1 MKRIESADV
10 IRGFSLYGILM
21 ANLLIFQFGLS
32 GKDQIEYY
40 ELNAMN
46 ELLFKAVKVIFEGS
60 FMPIFAILFGFSM
73 DKLFESMKRKEVKWK
88 RFKLLC
94 RAIGILVI
102 GYLHSTYIWE
112 GDILLGYGLAMLVT
126 IVFMGLPTWF
136 YRIISGIII
145 GVLLL
150 IVVSSFFGGDLEE
163 ESTVSEKETNEYL
176 TELVTVYQNGTYG
189 EIVDARANMEDPFY
203 YEMMADYKDFKG
215 LFLVLGIFFPA
226 LSFMFGINL
235 SRSGW
240 FEKDARKFWNS
251 ALYICLIPVSIVM
264 KSTIYWLD
272 NEALASNLNLVFGLL
287 LAFGLMSLVKL
298 LYQKYEHNKLLTGM
312 KNIGRLSLS
321 MYILQSVFGTL
332 VMYGYGLGM
341 FGTNTVI
348 YTVIIFTLFYVLQ
361 LVLAT
366 WYLKYFKYGPLE
378 YLLRIVTYLRIRS
391 KKWHQSTSK

>member
-40 ELNAMN
+40 ELNTIN

-73 DKLFESMKRKEVKWK
+73 DKLFESMKNKGIKWK

-102 GYLHSTYIWE
+102 GFLHATYIWE
-112 GDILLGYGLAMLVT
+112 GDILLAYGLAMLVS
-126 IVFMGLPTWF
+126 IIFIGLPTWF
-136 YRIISGIII
+136 YKVISGIII
-145 GVLLL
+145 GVLMFIL
-150 IVVSSFFGGDLEE
+150 VSSFFVGEIDEV
-163 ESTVSEKETNEYL
+163 STVSEAETNEYM
-176 TELVTVYQNGTYG
+176 TELLTVYQNGTYG
-189 EIVDARANMEDPFY
+189 EVVDARENMEDPFY
-203 YEMMADYKDFKG
+203 DEMMSEFKDSKG
-215 LFLVLGIFFPA
+215 LFMILGLFMPA
-226 LSFMFGINL
+226 LGFMFGINL

-240 FEKDARKFWNS
+240 FKKDGTKFWNS
-251 ALYICLIPVSIVM
+251 ALYIWLIPVSIIM
-264 KSTIYWLD
+264 KSSIYWLND
-272 NEALASNLNLVFGLL
+272 ETLASNLNLVFGLL

-298 LYQKYEHNKLLTGM
+298 LFQRYENHMILTGM
-312 KNIGRLSLS
+312 KNIGKLSLT
-321 MYILQSVFGTL
+321 MYILQSIFGTL

-348 YTVIIFTLFYVLQ
+348 YTVCLFTLFYVLQ
-361 LVLAT
+361 LILAT
-366 WYLKYFKYGPLE
+366 WYMKHFRYGPLE

-391 KKWHQSTSK
+391 RKWQNTTSK